1 MCCTPTIRLL
11 IVLTLPPCCRC
22 PLNRGA
28 APRLVLPRSRLE
40 RSDFVRWHKREVP
53 TPSSNVRV
61 YGHSGK
67 HILVLSSSHF
77 DPHQKSRLPM
87 SRSTVVSQALRQP
100 GVPGQSI
107 KNLSPQW
114 ITFRDTRVVKI
125 LCAIMR
131 HPKLRHHA
139 SRSIVSDARMRH
151 NLREANPFEAKLKC
165 CSRRFHGESL
175 FPKRPC

>member
-77 DPHQKSRLPM
+77 DPKQTYTSLRRL
-87 SRSTVVSQALRQP
+87 
-100 GVPGQSI
+100 
-107 KNLSPQW
+107 
-114 ITFRDTRVVKI
+114 DI
-125 LCAIMR
+125 L
-131 HPKLRHHA
+131 
-139 SRSIVSDARMRH
+139 VG
-151 NLREANPFEAKLKC
+151 NEAKSAAQRPTYIPPHDLPLLKMPERTALA
-165 CSRRFHGESL
+165 SQSPGIRRMSAERSQ
-175 FPKRPC
+175 